1 MHVAMIKLFSEIM
14 VLKTLDI
21 FDDPTYNLIKDGCIM
36 ASLRTGQYK
45 LAIQKRLISIFV
57 LLSMYLFIPSVEAQT
72 YHSKSVLTDQ
82 QILEEV
88 QEATF
93 QYFWDGAEPNSGMA
107 PERIHMDGVYPE
119 NDAHIVTTGGT
130 GFGLMAIIV
139 GIERGFITRSEGVNR
154 FRKIVDFLANA
165 VRFNGVW
172 PHWLNGETGEVK
184 PFSPDDDGADLV
196 ETAFLVQGLLTVRQ
210 YLKDGS
216 QKEQNLAAR
225 IDSLW
230 REVQWNH
237 HTKDGQENVLY
248 WHWSPNVGWK
258 INHPIRGYDETMITY
273 ILAASSPTYSIDP
286 EVYHEGWARGGDIE
300 LDDHKAYGY
309 SLSLKHNGAQKY
321 GGPLFWAHYSFLG
334 LDPRN
339 LEDKYANYWQNNR
352 NHTLIQY
359 AYAVEN
365 PKGFEGYNEDM
376 WGLTASYSIDFYR
389 AHKPFDDD
397 VGVISPTA
405 AVSSIPYT
413 PEKSM
418 AFIRNLFTN
427 YKTETFG
434 SYGFYD
440 AFSVEHKWFPEKYL
454 AIDQGPM
461 VVMIENHRSGLL
473 WDLFMSAEE
482 VQNGL
487 DRLGF
492 SY

>member
-1 MHVAMIKLFSEIM
+1 M
-14 VLKTLDI
+14 VKQFL
-21 FDDPTYNLIKDGCIM
+21 
-36 ASLRTGQYK
+36 SLWLLLCFTGLY
-45 LAIQKRLISIFV
+45 SF
-57 LLSMYLFIPSVEAQT
+57 LLGQDQT
-72 YHSKSVLTDQ
+72 DVVLTDQ
-82 QILEEV
+82 QILDEV
-88 QEATF
+88 QQATF

-107 PERIHMDGVYPE
+107 PERIHLDGNYPE

-139 GIERGFITRSEGVNR
+139 GIERGFITRSEGVER
-154 FRKIVDFLANA
+154 LRKIVDFLADA
-165 VRFNGVW
+165 DRFNGVW
-172 PHWLNGETGEVK
+172 PHWLNGETGAVK

-196 ETAFLVQGLLTVRQ
+196 ETGFLVQGLLTVRQ
-210 YLKDGS
+210 YLEDGN
-216 QKEQNLAAR
+216 QEEENLAAS

-230 REVQWNH
+230 REVEWNH
-237 HTKDGQENVLY
+237 HTKDGEENVLY

-273 ILAASSPTYSIDP
+273 ILAASSPTYSIEPD
-286 EVYHEGWARGGDIE
+286 VYHEGWARSGDIK
-300 LDDHKAYGY
+300 LDNHEAYGY
-309 SLSLKHNGAQKY
+309 SLPLKHNGAEEY

-339 LEDKYANYWQNNR
+339 LEDRYANYWENNQ

-359 AYAVEN
+359 EYAVEN
-365 PKGFEGYNEDM
+365 PKNFEGYGKEM

-397 VGVISPTA
+397 IGVISPTA
-405 AVSSIPYT
+405 AISSIPYT

-418 AFIRNLFTN
+418 GFIRNLFNN
-427 YKTETFG
+427 YRKETFG
-434 SYGFYD
+434 PYGFYD
-440 AFSVEHKWFPEKYL
+440 AFSLEHNWFPEKYL

-461 VVMIENHRSGLL
+461 VVMIENYRSGLL
-473 WDLFMSAEE
+473 WELFMSAEE

-487 DRLGF
+487 NKLGF